1 MKMEVPNP
9 KFSMQN
15 LPLSRSLR
23 AIMVIFLTVLFTA
36 VTVPVT
42 FALALFV
49 LLEYVLST
57 IGLLIAMTLALGFYV
72 MLVLL

>member
-1 MKMEVPNP
+1 MEVPNP